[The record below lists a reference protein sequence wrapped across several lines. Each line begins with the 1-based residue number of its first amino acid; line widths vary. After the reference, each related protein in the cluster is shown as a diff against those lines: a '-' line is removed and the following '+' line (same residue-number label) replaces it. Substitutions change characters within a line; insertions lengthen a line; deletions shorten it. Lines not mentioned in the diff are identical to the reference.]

1 MNLIS
6 ILSGISNLKIFILFY
21 FLLFIEWLNYF
32 IFSIYLVSFFF
43 FKRNPNFFF
52 PGTTPQNPCVFIIFF
67 LIFCTPNKILLSMP
81 LIVCNKNHI
90 IFNHYTVEKEVQKWE
105 IIVRKWPSTKFIL
118 LQGMKSQTYLQI
130 YIRVLHLLISP
141 FSRTSH
147 IKRVPNPH
155 RADIETCPSN
165 NPSLLYYE
173 PSPIRAKKA
182 SQLSHLPT
190 TEYTNL
196 PYLPFLAPWA
206 SGLALSSGPSSSST

>member
-43 FKRNPNFFF
+43 LKRNPNFFF
-52 PGTTPQNPCVFIIFF
+52 PGTTPQNPCIHNF
-67 LIFCTPNKILLSMP
+67 LSHLLSPNKILLSMP

-118 LQGMKSQTYLQI
+118 LQGMKSQNI
-130 YIRVLHLLISP
+130 
-141 FSRTSH
+141 F
-147 IKRVPNPH
+147 
-155 RADIETCPSN
+155 
-165 NPSLLYYE
+165 
-173 PSPIRAKKA
+173 
-182 SQLSHLPT
+182 
-190 TEYTNL
+190 TNL
-196 PYLPFLAPWA
+196 HQSP
-206 SGLALSSGPSSSST
+206 PSFDISLFKDISY